1 MSFRIP
7 HIILRLLILCLAAG
21 LSACEEAPWLQRT
34 YSSLMNEMSEPDP
47 CDPSFNIY
55 VGETHFIERDFL
67 KEDGTIDYE
76 KWVRIADPQSSP
88 CDPLNTAAERRRR
101 EQSQLENGIA
111 E

>member
-1 MSFRIP
+1 MSFRIMYIAP
-7 HIILRLLILCLAAG
+7 RLLVLCLATTVT
-21 LSACEEAPWLQRT
+21 ACEDVPWLKRT
-34 YSSLMNEMSEPDP
+34 YSSLMNETSEPDP

-101 EQSQLENGIA
+101 EQAVPENF
-111 E
+111 EP